1 MTTDHIAEDPITS
14 DLTRAEEL
22 LAGAPWKRFAVLGDS
37 HAAGIR
43 EVIDGYPDKS
53 WSDWFS
59 EALGRVQPGLAARNF
74 GQKGLLTR
82 EVRAK
87 QLAPALD
94 FGPDLAVV
102 LCGGNDLLRGS
113 FDGVPEEFDKI
124 VGSLAEAGATVVT
137 MGLFDITK
145 TTLLPEEFK
154 PALKGQLDEM
164 YAIVEGVSERHGT
177 LHLDFGTHAG
187 AAEADVYASDFQ
199 HLTTRGHAVVAAEM
213 VRRLGERI

>member
-1 MTTDHIAEDPITS
+1 MTDRIAEDPNTS
-14 DLTRAEEL
+14 DLTLAGEL

-53 WSDWFS
+53 WSDWFTES
-59 EALGRVQPGLAARNF
+59 LTLVQPDLAAQNF

-87 QLAPALD
+87 QIAPALA
-94 FGPDLAVV
+94 FSPDLAVV

-113 FDGVPEEFDKI
+113 FDGVAEEFDKI
-124 VGSLAEAGATVVT
+124 VGPLREQGATVVT
-137 MGLFDITK
+137 MGLFDITR

-154 PALKGQLDEM
+154 PALKEQLDQM

-177 LHLDFGTHAG
+177 VHLNFGVHPG